1 MQSHSP
7 RAPARIAFLLPVAL
21 VAIVPFHDGAPGTLM
36 TPAPARAQAVAA
48 FDGQRAVALVD
59 ARFVSFAVDTIQ
71 VVGGPFWAP
80 PGQGKGLL
88 STSPVSRF
96 SFTRP
101 RLRRLAGALGPA
113 YLRIG
118 GTDADRTV
126 YDLGD
131 APGSQAPGKAHGVL
145 TRAIWDEVNGFARE
159 LDLRLLFTLNA
170 GPTARDA
177 AGDWDPAGARKLIAY
192 SVARGYPVDVWE
204 LGNEANA
211 FPVAHGMWLSS
222 ERYAADLGR
231 ARRLLDE
238 LDPSARLAGP
248 ASSYWPV
255 LGAWRSAFD
264 DGVLNHAGELLD
276 VVSWHYY
283 PQQSYRCPVATR
295 SAHAGRM
302 MTSAALA
309 DLDAWADEVE
319 SATRAH
325 TDGAE
330 VWLGETGSAQCGG
343 EPGFSNA
350 FADALWWGDTL
361 GRVARRGQKV
371 VVRQTLAGADYG
383 LIDERTMEPN
393 PSYWVSWLWRRLMGT
408 RVLAAAGDG
417 AGAGVL
423 HAYYQ
428 CARPGAPG
436 YRRGAVSALFVN
448 IAEETAVTVD
458 LARTGAAGAVAYRL
472 TAPNLRARR
481 TWLNGAPLAPLADG
495 TPPDL
500 GALGESIPDG
510 AALEL
515 PAASLAFVVLPAAD
529 APACREDLVPGAP
542 VREAHRVHHA
552 PRPAALDPASPVQAA
567 ATLRLGSL
575 GS

>member
-7 RAPARIAFLLPVAL
+7 GAPARIFFILSAAL
-21 VAIVPFHDGAPGTLM
+21 VAAAPFHDRDGASQALIEPV
-36 TPAPARAQAVAA
+36 PAHLRAAAA
-48 FDGQRAVALVD
+48 FDGRRAVAEVD
-59 ARFVSFAVDTIQ
+59 PRYVSFAVDTIQ

-80 PGQGKGLL
+80 AGQGQGLL

-96 SFTRP
+96 QFTRP
-101 RLRRLAGALGPA
+101 RLRRLAGALAPA
-113 YLRIG
+113 FMRIG

-126 YDLGD
+126 YDLGEGPARRSGLQKD
-131 APGSQAPGKAHGVL
+131 QARGVL

-177 AGDWDPAGARKLIAY
+177 AGNWDPADARKLVTY
-192 SVARGYPVDVWE
+192 SVAHGYPVDVWE

-211 FPVAHGMWLSS
+211 FPVSHGVWLSS

-238 LDPSARLAGP
+238 LAPTARLAGP

-255 LGAWRSAFD
+255 LGAWRSSFD
-264 DGVLNHAGELLD
+264 SGVLDQAGDLLD

-302 MTSAALA
+302 MTAAALA
-309 DLDAWADEVE
+309 DLDGWAEEVE

-325 TDGAE
+325 ASGAE

-371 VVRQTLAGADYG
+371 IVRQTLAGADYG
-383 LIDERTMEPN
+383 LIDDRTLQPN

-408 RVLAAAGDG
+408 RVLAAGDRAG
-417 AGAGVL
+417 AAGVL

-428 CARPGAPG
+428 CARPDVPG

-448 IAEETAVTVD
+448 IAEETAVTID
-458 LARTGAAGAVAYRL
+458 LTKASPRGALAYRL
-472 TAPNLRARR
+472 TAPNLRERR
-481 TWLNGAPLAPLADG
+481 IWLNGAPLVAAADG
-495 TPPDL
+495 SPPDL
-500 GALGESIPDG
+500 AAVVTAAGAT
-510 AALEL
+510 LEL
-515 PAASLAFVVLPAAD
+515 PAQSLAFVTFPETD
-529 APACREDLVPGAP
+529 APACREDFAPGAP
-542 VREAHRVHHA
+542 VREAPSREVV
-552 PRPAALDPASPVQAA
+552 LIKY
-567 ATLRLGSL
+567 
-575 GS
+575 